1 MLACV
6 GYRHVVVWFVL
17 TFIWRSE
24 VFKKRYVAAA
34 ACALAM
40 VGTASAVQVSRDG
53 TGDFLIA
60 PAYFIGGGMT
70 TDLKVINTSQTDS
83 VVAKVVFRHPVSSA
97 EVLDFLIYLSPSD
110 VWTGT
115 VSCEAAD
122 VNGNCTRSVVISA
135 DDSIQLENSAS
146 FASAANPARIV
157 SDNATA
163 AATGRTALPNQGYVE
178 VIMGSAYAVAPNRPG
193 VSKANI
199 LAAHDAAP
207 LPVAVAA
214 TPNVLTGGVTAS
226 APGVGAATLPMLAL
240 ADYDNS
246 EKVRVG
252 FVSGLDLP
260 TQRTPVADVEEALWV
275 NNVAVPYSVGA
286 GKVSLATMTFPTKLT
301 YNNVQDGQYP
311 FAAKTCIGAGV
322 FDNFENTIV
331 GNIFNVSPL
340 PVAPQTCLDEFQ
352 WLVFGGNISTGNFS
366 EGWTRVNFV
375 NPTVAVA
382 QTRTPGHS
390 TNVGRAGVPAI
401 ATYMIKEANKFTWAY
416 ASSTR

>member
-1 MLACV
+1 MACV
-6 GYRHVVVWFVL
+6 GYCHVVVWFVL
-17 TFIWRSE
+17 TFNWRSE

-40 VGTASAVQVSRDG
+40 AGTANAVQVSRDG

-70 TDLKVINTSQTDS
+70 TDLKVINTSATDS

-122 VNGNCTRSVVISA
+122 ANGNCTRSVVTSA

-146 FASAANPARIV
+146 FASAAAPARIV
-157 SDNATA
+157 SDNATT

-199 LAAHDAAP
+199 AAAHEAAP

-214 TPNVLTGGVTAS
+214 TPNVLTGSVTAA

-260 TQRTPVADVEEALWV
+260 TQRTPVADVE
-275 NNVAVPYSVGA
+275 
-286 GKVSLATMTFPTKLT
+286 
-301 YNNVQDGQYP
+301 
-311 FAAKTCIGAGV
+311 
-322 FDNFENTIV
+322 
-331 GNIFNVSPL
+331 
-340 PVAPQTCLDEFQ
+340 
-352 WLVFGGNISTGNFS
+352 
-366 EGWTRVNFV
+366 
-375 NPTVAVA
+375 
-382 QTRTPGHS
+382 
-390 TNVGRAGVPAI
+390 
-401 ATYMIKEANKFTWAY
+401 
-416 ASSTR
+416 